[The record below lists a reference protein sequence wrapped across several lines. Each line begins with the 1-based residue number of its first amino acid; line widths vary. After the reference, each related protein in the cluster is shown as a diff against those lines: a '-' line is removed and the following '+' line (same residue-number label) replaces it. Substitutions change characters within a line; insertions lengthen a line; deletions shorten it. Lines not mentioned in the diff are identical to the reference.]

1 MQAKCIL
8 EIGPLLP
15 ESYVNEDG
23 GYGGE
28 LLQETDPCI
37 LWLNTRPP
45 SSVLYVSFG
54 SAATHPAPQL
64 LEIAAGLEAS
74 GCSFLWIVRPPGT
87 PGMSATSEHPG
98 PVTELLPPGTQSLR
112 ALPHGDDNGE
122 SIDHSHG
129 FEIGIRVR
137 GADEGQ
143 GHVLLWMGAADADTQ
158 AWRSGWIFKPLRVE
172 LLAGDCVRWG
182 AHAGV
187 AKMCRAAHE
196 PQVWFFLFGFAL
208 LI

>member
-1 MQAKCIL
+1 LQAKCIL

-23 GYGGE
+23 GYGGG

-45 SSVLYVSFG
+45 NSVLYVSFG

-74 GCSFLWIVRPPGT
+74 GCSFLWIVRPAGT

-98 PVTELLPPGTQSLR
+98 PVTELLPPGTQSDVITLPLR
-112 ALPHGDDNGE
+112 ALLYGGDNGE
-122 SIDHSHG
+122 CVDHSHG
-129 FEIGIRVR
+129 LETGIRVR

-143 GHVLLWMGAADADTQ
+143 GHVLLWVGAADADTQ
-158 AWRSGWIFKPLRVE
+158 ACRGGWILEPLRVE
-172 LLAGDCVRWG
+172 LLA
-182 AHAGV
+182 
-187 AKMCRAAHE
+187 
-196 PQVWFFLFGFAL
+196 
-208 LI
+208 